1 MGRESIRE
9 QGEYR
14 INARNRQSSRFPHQ
28 KPEFVAVK
36 ASIAQRIEAPGQ
48 SLQRGRN
55 EGYETSRLPR
65 RPGDRREGGTRRV
78 AEPMFAHRPS

>member
-36 ASIAQRIEAPGQ
+36 ASIAQRI
-48 SLQRGRN
+48 RGRN